1 MSKFVNQKIDITGWN
16 KVVKELQKIKGGT
29 YKEILKSE
37 CAEILQQTAN
47 RKSTKLADKS
57 KIVGRHMPVKVYF
70 MGYKG
75 KKEAYTLKVGE
86 AGVKKQTTYFLA
98 HRLPNPVWDYI
109 SAKVLVRTDYAYK
122 NYGLNKGQFYLMAK
136 KLGIN
141 KGSKSFPDAS
151 KDFVQSR
158 ANIISNKVF
167 AYESGKKDKKYKIEL
182 ESKLSKI
189 LSFGNGAK
197 NFKNVMKGRVRK
209 FEKALGKG
217 VMNDI
222 KKRTRAYPLIFNK

>member
-29 YKEILKSE
+29 FKEILKSE

-109 SAKVLVRTDYAYK
+109 SAKVLVRTAYAYK

-141 KGSKSFPDAS
+141 VIQIERKMTDLKKIRKLYKSNKNVVS
-151 KDFVQSR
+151 KDI
-158 ANIISNKVF
+158 NYPNMKL
-167 AYESGKKDKKYKIEL
+167 KKLYN
-182 ESKLSKI
+182 
-189 LSFGNGAK
+189 FGDK
-197 NFKNVMKGRVRK
+197 NF
-209 FEKALGKG
+209 
-217 VMNDI
+217 I
-222 KKRTRAYPLIFNK
+222 KELRNIFYGN